1 MRTIRSL
8 ITQGII
14 YAMRD
19 PNNSG
24 EYATYASRQPQP
36 TMRVGFDD
44 FGSDPDIREGRK
56 GLLLHECIH
65 AMQDNRNA
73 LWMRVDTAE
82 AAAYTAQ
89 CLFHRACGR
98 TQRELTGLVASAWEA
113 TERILQSRQRSVAE
127 NDIPR
132 LMTAIRV
139 HQQYAN
145 EFDRTGRY
153 NGVECT
159 CISYC

>member
-1 MRTIRSL
+1 
-8 ITQGII
+8 
-14 YAMRD
+14 
-19 PNNSG
+19 
-24 EYATYASRQPQP
+24 
-36 TMRVGFDD
+36 MRVGFDD

-98 TQRELTGLVASAWEA
+98 TQGELTGLVSSAWEA
-113 TERILQSRQRSVAE
+113 TERILRSRQRSVAE
-127 NDIPR
+127 NDIPH
-132 LMTAIRV
+132 LMTAIRT
-139 HQQYAN
+139 HHTYAS

-153 NGVECT
+153 DGIERPRRERNNVSGGCSVSAFDT
-159 CISYC
+159 GAGAQLARILAF